1 MRLEIKAHVLAILG
15 GFWDQTLFDLPLQ
28 KLRAPVHGAPR
39 EAMEE
44 LGDEMRGSSSGSSR
58 AVRGAAFGVTQ
69 PEPAEPRHSSA
80 SSAPSTLQPDGACVL
95 VIRMFAVTSMGTTMH
110 IHQICKLT
118 H

>member
-1 MRLEIKAHVLAILG
+1 MLAILG
-15 GFWDQTLFDLPLQ
+15 GFWDQMLFDLPLQ
-28 KLRAPVHGAPR
+28 KLRAPMHGARR

-58 AVRGAAFGVTQ
+58 AARGAAFGVTQ
-69 PEPAEPRHSSA
+69 PEPAETWHSSA
-80 SSAPSTLQPDGACVL
+80 SQAPSILQLGQACVL
-95 VIRMFAVTSMGTTMH
+95 VIRMFAVTSAGATMH

>member
-1 MRLEIKAHVLAILG
+1 M
-15 GFWDQTLFDLPLQ
+15 
-28 KLRAPVHGAPR
+28 HGAGW

-44 LGDEMRGSSSGSSR
+44 LGDEMRGSSSESRR

-69 PEPAEPRHSSA
+69 PKPAETWHSSA
-80 SSAPSTLQPDGACVL
+80 SQAPSILQHDQACVR
-95 VIRMFAVTSMGTTMH
+95 VIRMFAVTSMSTTMH